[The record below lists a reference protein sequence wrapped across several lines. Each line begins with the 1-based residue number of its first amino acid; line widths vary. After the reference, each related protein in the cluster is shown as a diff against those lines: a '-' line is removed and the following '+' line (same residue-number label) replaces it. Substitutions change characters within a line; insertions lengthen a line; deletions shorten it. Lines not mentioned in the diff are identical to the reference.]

1 MSYQDFFTTQ
11 GLTSIQAFYDY
22 AQSNFHFGWMDQRGN
37 YHHEANTA
45 NGYALQSPSE
55 LMKSQIGNCWDLA
68 ELYRCWFSNMT
79 NLPTETYFIFYD
91 DYAGCPSHAIL
102 SYPQAGKFYWFEP
115 MFGDNDCD
123 YSGIHSYDGMKELLT
138 DFRNQFI
145 QISLIRGTIPEAYL
159 PEQIKLY
166 RYQKPQYLITGAEM
180 RNHIDKSEL
189 VAI

>member
-11 GLTSIQAFYDY
+11 DPTSIQAFYDY
-22 AQSNFHFGWMDQRGN
+22 VQCNFHFGWMDQRGN
-37 YHHEANTA
+37 YHHEANIA
-45 NGYALQSPSE
+45 N
-55 LMKSQIGNCWDLA
+55 
-68 ELYRCWFSNMT
+68 

-115 MFGDNDCD
+115 MFVDNDCD

-159 PEQIKLY
+159 PEQIKPY
-166 RYQKPQYLITGAEM
+166 RYQKPQYHITGAEM